1 MPPRHRPRHPS
12 PPLAYTLVRAD
23 NGSQAATDGAAAP
36 ASQPAPAGIPEPPL
50 ADATDTAITDFGD
63 WGAPIADATPAV
75 EDAGAV
81 ETARFEP
88 SASPEPSPDAPAA
101 AAFAAMISVASVP
114 AAPVVPPLAPI
125 ATRAP
130 LLRPPALVKGDAIGV
145 VAPSYAPR
153 PGWLARGVKAL
164 ERLGYGV
171 ILDSEL
177 GTLRRFQRA
186 EDERRA
192 ENFMGMWLDPRVK
205 AVIGGTGGY
214 GAVRMLPHLE
224 PEIFRLNPKAF
235 VGYSDVTAL
244 HLWLMRRAG
253 LRVFHGPT
261 VDDLIPSARDP
272 TMASLLAA
280 LTSPRPAARMGRDI
294 ARTVRPGRA
303 VGRLTGGN
311 LSLVQQSIGTPY
323 EIDTRDAVLFLEET
337 RDPMSVADERLVHLR
352 AAGLLRHVRGVVF
365 GQLSLDRSEEDEFE
379 DFLTDLLA
387 DLDIPILT
395 DFPAGHEVPNLT
407 LPLGTEVELV
417 AEEQTGWLVYR
428 EDALA

>member
-1 MPPRHRPRHPS
+1 MREGEGPPELS
-12 PPLAYTLVRAD
+12 
-23 NGSQAATDGAAAP
+23 
-36 ASQPAPAGIPEPPL
+36 
-50 ADATDTAITDFGD
+50 
-63 WGAPIADATPAV
+63 
-75 EDAGAV
+75 
-81 ETARFEP
+81 
-88 SASPEPSPDAPAA
+88 
-101 AAFAAMISVASVP
+101 
-114 AAPVVPPLAPI
+114 
-125 ATRAP
+125 
-130 LLRPPALVKGDAIGV
+130 RPPALCKGHTIGV

-153 PGWLARGVKAL
+153 PGWLSRGVKAL
-164 ERLGYGV
+164 ERAGYQI

-177 GTLRRFQRA
+177 STLRRFQRA

-205 AVIGGTGGY
+205 VVMGGTGGY

-224 PEIFRLNPKAF
+224 PEVFHLNPKAF

-244 HLWLMRRAG
+244 HLWLMRRAK

-272 TMASLLAA
+272 TMASLLTA
-280 LTSPRPAARMGRDI
+280 LTTPRPTTRMGRDI
-294 ARTVRPGRA
+294 ARVVRPGRA

-323 EIDTRDAVLFLEET
+323 EIDTRDAILFLEET

-365 GQLSLDRSEEDEFE
+365 GQLSIDRSEEDEFE

-417 AEEQTGWLVYR
+417 AEEQTGWLSYR
-428 EDALA
+428 EDALSGPPPTREEKGERR